1 MTIDLSGEWIF
12 DGHPFD
18 APYAGQ
24 IRLTLKQS
32 GTSIS
37 GDLLQLQDPFSGKPP
52 ADPEATRAEVAGE
65 LIEDTQ
71 TGNHLV
77 ILKRLNTNEA
87 FRAVFIGVL
96 SQAQNS
102 VSGTFINTVRKAGS
116 FVMVKQS

>member
-77 ILKRLNTNEA
+77 ILKRRKACDAL
-87 FRAVFIGVL
+87 RAGFVGGL
-96 SQAQNS
+96 SRARNS
-102 VSGTFINTVRKAGS
+102 VSGTFINAVGIA
-116 FVMVKQS
+116 

>member
-32 GTSIS
+32 GTGIS

-77 ILKRLNTNEA
+77 ILKRLNTNDA

-102 VSGTFINTVRKAGS
+102 VSGTFINTVCKAGS

>member
-1 MTIDLSGEWIF
+1 MAIDITGEWIF

-24 IRLTLKQS
+24 IRLTLQQS

-37 GDLLQLQDPFSGKPP
+37 GELLQLQDPFSGKPP
-52 ADPEATRAEVAGE
+52 ADPEATRAAVEGE
-65 LIEDTQ
+65 LIADTQ

-77 ILKRLNTNEA
+77 ILKRLNTNDA
-87 FRAVFIGVL
+87 FRAVFTGVL
-96 SQAQNS
+96 SHAQDS

>member
-65 LIEDTQ
+65 LIE
-71 TGNHLV
+71 GL
-77 ILKRLNTNEA
+77 
-87 FRAVFIGVL
+87 G
-96 SQAQNS
+96 
-102 VSGTFINTVRKAGS
+102 VSGCAWGNSIFCLR
-116 FVMVKQS
+116 

>member
-1 MTIDLSGEWIF
+1 MAIDITGEWIF

-24 IRLTLKQS
+24 IRLTLQQS

-37 GDLLQLQDPFSGKPP
+37 GELLQLQDPFSGKPP
-52 ADPEATRAEVAGE
+52 ADPEATRAAVEGE
-65 LIEDTQ
+65 LIADTQ

-77 ILKRLNTNEA
+77 ILKRLNTNDA

-96 SQAQNS
+96 SHAQDS

-116 FVMVKQS
+116 FVMLKQS